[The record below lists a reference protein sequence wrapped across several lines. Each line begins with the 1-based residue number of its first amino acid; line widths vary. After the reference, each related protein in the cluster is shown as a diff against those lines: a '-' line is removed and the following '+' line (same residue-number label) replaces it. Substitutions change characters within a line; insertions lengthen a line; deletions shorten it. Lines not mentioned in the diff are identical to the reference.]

1 MGPIGA
7 GVTADARH
15 EAQPRDRDTTGAD
28 DVDRQAETECSGPAT
43 FAECFRAAKR
53 GERWE

>member
-1 MGPIGA
+1 M
-7 GVTADARH
+7 TADARH